1 MKRRCRRHACSRIF
15 RIKPVGPLDVKDVVL
30 VELPVAGTRSAGTVA
45 GVPAVAEPFF
55 FGLEHPRSV
64 NTTGATGVRCFLPR
78 NLPLAAGEAIEH
90 TSVAGVAVEGQ
101 LRRSFQYYV
110 NRERA
115 HPFRFFLHYNTWY
128 DLRDLNERNLLERI
142 ELIGKELVKKRAV
155 DLDSFVFD
163 DGWDDP
169 ETLWDFNDG
178 FPNGFGPHRK
188 AAEGYHSNIGVWLS
202 PFGGY
207 GQSRQQRL
215 AYGKKH
221 GFETNDKGFSLAG
234 PNYYERFKASC
245 LRMLN
250 QFDVSSTESVSG

>member
-1 MKRRCRRHACSRIF
+1 M
-15 RIKPVGPLDVKDVVL
+15 
-30 VELPVAGTRSAGTVA
+30 
-45 GVPAVAEPFF
+45 
-55 FGLEHPRSV
+55 
-64 NTTGATGVRCFLPR
+64 
-78 NLPLAAGEAIEH
+78 
-90 TSVAGVAVEGQ
+90 
-101 LRRSFQYYV
+101 
-110 NRERA
+110 
-115 HPFRFFLHYNTWY
+115 
-128 DLRDLNERNLLERI
+128 
-142 ELIGKELVKKRAV
+142 VKKRAV